1 MIAASRSRTEL
12 RFPNLIWAIAQQGP
26 RYQFAATLGESE
38 SWLSRRLA
46 GRFQFSDEERQ
57 QIAHELGY
65 PAEWLFQVLV
75 PPTHA
80 ECSRP

>member
-1 MIAASRSRTEL
+1 L

-26 RYQFAATLGESE
+26 RYQFAAALEKSE

-46 GRFQFSDEERQ
+46 GRFEFSGQDRQ

-65 PAEWLFQVLV
+65 PVEWLFQILV
-75 PPTHA
+75 PPTA
-80 ECSRP
+80 ETEGLRPEEG